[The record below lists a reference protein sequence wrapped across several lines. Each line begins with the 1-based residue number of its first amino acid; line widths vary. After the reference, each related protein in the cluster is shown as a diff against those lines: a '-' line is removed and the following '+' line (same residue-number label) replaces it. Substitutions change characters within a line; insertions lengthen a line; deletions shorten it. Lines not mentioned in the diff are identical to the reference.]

1 MNPQIESSN
10 RTPLKI
16 ESNSLNSSSTRSG
29 QSMVDLTNTQ
39 DCRMSEKLS
48 LIRSF
53 SKYTPHSKASNTSEN
68 LSNLPLVK
76 VEESSKISGTDPNR
90 ILEEEL
96 QINYVQTEPKSESKD
111 HEAPDELKNEKD
123 IGLDPAEKLQNEIRM
138 EREREAAEWNK
149 AKAIAMMSNHKD
161 KKRIVILERQL
172 RKINQ
177 LLSFNYFEKS
187 IVNRKVLILDRN
199 TATVL

>member
-1 MNPQIESSN
+1 MKSN
-10 RTPLKI
+10 LQ
-16 ESNSLNSSSTRSG
+16 NSSSIRSG

-48 LIRSF
+48 LIKSF

-68 LSNLPLVK
+68 LSNPPCVK
-76 VEESSKISGTDPNR
+76 VEEPSKISGTDPNR
-90 ILEEEL
+90 TLEEEMQL
-96 QINYVQTEPKSESKD
+96 NYVQTEPKSESKD
-111 HEAPDELKNEKD
+111 HEAPDKLQNETD

-138 EREREAAEWNK
+138 EREKEAAEWNK
-149 AKAIAMMSNHKD
+149 AKASAMMSNHKN

-177 LLSFNYFEKS
+177 LLSFKYFEKS